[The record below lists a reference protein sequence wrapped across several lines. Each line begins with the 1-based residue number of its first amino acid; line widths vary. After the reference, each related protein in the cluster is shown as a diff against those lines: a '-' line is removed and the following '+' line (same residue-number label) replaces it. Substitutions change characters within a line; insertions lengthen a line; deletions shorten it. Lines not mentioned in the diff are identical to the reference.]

1 MIVPLQSHH
10 SAAVAQL
17 HLDYLRSHLTGKPGR
32 QLLKANYQTIAGDM
46 GACGFVA
53 ESDSGQPV
61 GYVCGV
67 WDPKLVRNSLI
78 RNYWSQLSLW
88 GALQVIY
95 QPGLLLSFLQ
105 RTRQSASAVGSET
118 VGYELRPIV
127 VAPAARGTGVALELV
142 NRLLMDADQRGFKR
156 VYLLAEPD
164 NTAANTFYQ
173 RAGFRLTET
182 VTQQGIVYNRYERP
196 VCEAA

>member
-17 HLDYLRSHLTGKPGR
+17 HLDHLRSHLTGKLGH
-32 QLLKANYQTIAGDM
+32 QLLKANYQTIAGNM

-53 ESDSGQPV
+53 ESDNGQPI

-95 QPGLLLSFLQ
+95 QPGLLLSFLK
-105 RTRQSASAVGSET
+105 RTRQSTSAVSPEN

-127 VAPAARGTGVALELV
+127 VAPAARGTGVAFELV

-156 VYLLAEPD
+156 VYLLTEPD

-173 RAGFRLTET
+173 RAGFRLVKT
-182 VTQQGIVYNRYERP
+182 VVRQRTIYNRYERP
-196 VCEAA
+196 VCAVA